1 MAALLAAGA
10 GSAFLPFGPGN
21 GRAASRATTAITDAA
36 TTLTVVSTA
45 STTLTVQETQTQQET
60 QTVQETRTVPT
71 RPAPTTT
78 TAETSSSGTP
88 TWAWV
93 LIALGAAG
101 LIALIVWLARR
112 GGSHELPVAER
123 QRLVSAAV
131 ASWVG
136 QGWAIESQTAE
147 SAVLA
152 REGQRVVV
160 SVDARGHVTSGPL
173 GAPPSTRT

>member
-1 MAALLAAGA
+1 VALIAAGVGSALAAD
-10 GSAFLPFGPGN
+10 
-21 GRAASRATTAITDAA
+21 TTTTDV
-36 TTLTVVSTA
+36 TTTEPAV
-45 STTLTVQETQTQQET
+45 TTQTVQETQTLQLT
-60 QTVQETRTVPT
+60 QTVQETRTLPV
-71 RPAPTTT
+71 RPATTT
-78 TAETSSSGTP
+78 TASDNSSSTP
-88 TWAWV
+88 AWAWV
-93 LIALGAAG
+93 LIALGIAG

-112 GGSHELPVAER
+112 GGSNELPPAER

-152 REGQRVVV
+152 REGRRVVV

-173 GAPPSTRT
+173 GAPPPTA

>member
-1 MAALLAAGA
+1 MARKRTVRLLGGALATVALIAAGVGSALAADTTTTD
-10 GSAFLPFGPGN
+10 
-21 GRAASRATTAITDAA
+21 ATTTEPVV
-36 TTLTVVSTA
+36 TTQ
-45 STTLTVQETQTQQET
+45 TVQETQTLQLT
-60 QTVQETRTVPT
+60 QTVQETRTVPV
-71 RPAPTTT
+71 RPATTT
-78 TAETSSSGTP
+78 STTASDNSSSTP
-88 TWAWV
+88 AWAWV
-93 LIALGAAG
+93 LIALGIAG

-112 GGSHELPVAER
+112 GGSNEVPPAER

-173 GAPPSTRT
+173 GAPPPTA